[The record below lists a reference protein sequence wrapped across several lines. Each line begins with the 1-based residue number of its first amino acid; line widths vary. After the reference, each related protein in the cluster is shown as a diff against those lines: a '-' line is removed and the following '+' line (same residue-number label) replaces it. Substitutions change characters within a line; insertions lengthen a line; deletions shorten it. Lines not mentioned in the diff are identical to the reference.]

1 VRIARTCHVEARLLN
16 IRPVTFVPVN
26 VQVDVL
32 LLYGHPGLGTTQL
45 RTMSHRL
52 RLYHAQNALSQL
64 LSPVI
69 PGGRYSIFTPFFRLH
84 PNKRSFKMKSF
95 NVEVPTIQLS
105 EPRTGHGSG
114 WTPLNPRTETLPKG
128 WKGTRS
134 EGIKDDILVEHDVAI
149 TVRDGVKLYADVF
162 RPANAPARSIPAL
175 ICWSPFGKKFNGV

>member
-1 VRIARTCHVEARLLN
+1 VRRARREGLQENPHLTSSIEGCGHVRIARTCHVEARLLN

-114 WTPLNPRTETLPKG
+114 WTPLTRAQKHFPKAG
-128 WKGTRS
+128 R
-134 EGIKDDILVEHDVAI
+134 A
-149 TVRDGVKLYADVF
+149 RDQKASKMTF
-162 RPANAPARSIPAL
+162 SSNTT
-175 ICWSPFGKKFNGV
+175 SP